1 VAGGLEH
8 FLRRAR
14 RRHLL
19 QAVLEQA
26 ALAAC
31 AAVATLLLLLILGTQ
46 ILNWYWPVLLFVA
59 ALVVGGVRLRRR
71 IPGMYGLAQAIDTRL
86 AFRDSLSTAYHF
98 RGAGDSGAVALQRR
112 EAERLA
118 ADADL
123 AFAVPARAPRSLY
136 LLAGLFAAAA
146 TLFAMRYLVTRSLD
160 LRAPIAQLHL
170 DSFDEPKAVANN
182 RKSAV
187 QERLEEQLKQL
198 GMGLDPVDEHPGLQ
212 DPPIAPEGVVAT
224 PDGKA
229 PIDSAQKAEGNGTNG
244 DMGPSGPEGDEK
256 SQAAGNQPGGKDGA
270 PMDLPGLNLNG
281 KKGNEPSANR
291 NGAQNGQQSSML
303 DKMRDAMANLM
314 AKLNL
319 KPPAPQGQQGSNNG
333 QSNGNQ
339 MGAGQKGASQ
349 AKTKGEGREQGS
361 PNGESDSESGEQ
373 AQAGAGK
380 GNERG
385 GDKPGGQ
392 DSKTGMGKQDGNKD
406 LVDAEQLAAMG
417 KISEIIGKRSAQL
430 TGEMTVE
437 VPSGKQQLKTA
448 YTRKHA
454 AHGDTG
460 GEISREE
467 IPLQLQPYVQ
477 RYFEEIHKLPVAAPR
492 TEPPPK
498 TPG

>member
-1 VAGGLEH
+1 MAGGLEH

-14 RRHLL
+14 RRHLFH
-19 QAVLEQA
+19 AVLEQA
-26 ALAAC
+26 SFAAC
-31 AAVATLLLLLILGTQ
+31 AAAATLLLLLILGTQ
-46 ILNWYWPVLLFVA
+46 ILDWYWPVLLFAVSLA
-59 ALVVGGVRLRRR
+59 VGVYRLRSR
-71 IPGMYGLAQAIDTRL
+71 IPGLYGLAQKIDARL
-86 AFRDSLSTAYHF
+86 GLRDSLSTAYYF
-98 RGAGDSGAVALQRR
+98 RGARESEAVSLQRHD
-112 EAERLA
+112 AEELA
-118 ADADL
+118 AQADL
-123 AFAVPARAPRSLY
+123 ASAIPARAPRSLY

-146 TLFAMRYLVTRSLD
+146 TLFAMRYLVTHTLD
-160 LRAPIAQLHL
+160 LRAPMAQLRFQ
-170 DSFDEPKAVANN
+170 SFEEPKEAASN

-198 GMGLDPVDEHPGLQ
+198 GMGLDPVDEHPGEI
-212 DPPIAPEGVVAT
+212 DPPLAPEGVVAT

-229 PIDSAQKAEGNGTNG
+229 PIDSGQKAAADATKGEP
-244 DMGPSGPEGDEK
+244 GPSSPEGDEK
-256 SQAAGNQPGGKDGA
+256 AQGGNGDSKDGA
-270 PMDLPGLNLNG
+270 PVDLPGLNLNG
-281 KKGNEPSANR
+281 KKGNEPSANK
-291 NGAQNGQQSSML
+291 NGAGQNDQHSSML

-314 AKLNL
+314 AKMNL
-319 KPPAPQGQQGSNNG
+319 KQQGPQGQQASNNG
-333 QSNGNQ
+333 QANGNQ
-339 MGAGQKGASQ
+339 MGPGQKGAPSPNKSQ
-349 AKTKGEGREQGS
+349 AEGRQQGS

-460 GEISREE
+460 GELSREE

-477 RYFEEIHKLPVAAPR
+477 RYFEEIRKLPVPAPR
-492 TEPPPK
+492 TEPPAK
-498 TPG
+498 TRG